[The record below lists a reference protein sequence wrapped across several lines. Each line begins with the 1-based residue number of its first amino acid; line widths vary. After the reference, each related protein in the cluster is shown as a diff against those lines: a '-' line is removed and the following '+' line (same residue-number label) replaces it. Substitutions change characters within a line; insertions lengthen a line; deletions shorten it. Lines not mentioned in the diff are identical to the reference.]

1 MSPGEISKLE
11 EEKEILEIISL
22 LDELE
27 ARLNRLIRLGKL
39 AIFLGVFGLTT
50 SLLGMAIPFL
60 RLLFA

>member
-39 AIFLGVFGLTT
+39 VIFLGVFSLTT
-50 SLLGMAIPFL
+50 SLLGIAIPFL